1 MIALVSRAATTSDP
15 FNAVA
20 ESRRRDILDYLAA
33 EERAVGEIAE
43 ALGIAQPSVSKHLQ
57 VLRDVGLVELRREGR
72 RVLYRTNADALRP
85 IHEWAG
91 TFARHWKR
99 QLTRI
104 KQHAE
109 MRART
114 KDRP

>member
-1 MIALVSRAATTSDP
+1 MSRAATTSDP
-15 FNAVA
+15 FNAIA

-33 EERAVGEIAE
+33 EERAVGDIAD

-57 VLRDVGLVELRREGR
+57 VLRDVGLVDLRRDGR

-114 KDRP
+114 KERP

>member
-33 EERAVGEIAE
+33 EERAVGDIAE

-85 IHEWAG
+85 IHEWSG